1 MSAAELMLT
10 EAFAIGAV
18 LMLVVIFTGVGVV
31 WLLAKVSRLFD
42 QLDEVTENKIDN

>member
-1 MSAAELMLT
+1 MSAAELMPT
-10 EAFAIGAV
+10 AAIAV
-18 LMLVVIFTGVGVV
+18 VAILMLTAIFTGVGVV